1 MALIET
7 EAIVLRTYN
16 LAEADKIAVCLTRS
30 TGVVRAVAR
39 GARRLKSRFG
49 AGLEPFT
56 LIALSYYEK
65 EGRELVSMRQA
76 EILRSSF
83 GLSANMEAVAALA
96 YLSELVIEFAP
107 PHEPNER
114 LFRMVNACLEAAARS
129 PGEMLPITRYFEV
142 WILRLGGFLPDLRHC
157 ADCGRRFGEG
167 ERAFLD
173 VEGKFRCGECGD
185 SLGLALSAEAHSL
198 LRATE
203 RLSPSDY
210 VRKAQS
216 SCVTPSTWREVARVT
231 QPLIGR
237 VLERQPRALAV
248 YAEGTG
254 AL

>member
-16 LAEADKIAVCLTRS
+16 LAEADKIAVCLTRV

-83 GLSANMEAVAALA
+83 SLSANMEAVAALA

-107 PHEPNER
+107 PHEPNEK
-114 LFRMVNACLEAAARS
+114 LFRMVNACIEAATHA
-129 PGEMLPITRYFEV
+129 PGEMVPIARYFEV
-142 WILRLGGFLPDLRHC
+142 WMLRLGGFLPDLRHC
-157 ADCGRRFGEG
+157 ADCGRKFGEG
-167 ERAFLD
+167 DRAFLD
-173 VEGKFRCGECGD
+173 AEGKFRCVGCSNG
-185 SLGLALSAEAHSL
+185 LGLALSGEAHRL

-210 VRKAQS
+210 AMKAAS
-216 SCVTPSTWREVARVT
+216 SAGPSTWREIAQVT

-237 VLERQPRALAV
+237 ILEREPRALAPLRG
-248 YAEGTG
+248 EQG